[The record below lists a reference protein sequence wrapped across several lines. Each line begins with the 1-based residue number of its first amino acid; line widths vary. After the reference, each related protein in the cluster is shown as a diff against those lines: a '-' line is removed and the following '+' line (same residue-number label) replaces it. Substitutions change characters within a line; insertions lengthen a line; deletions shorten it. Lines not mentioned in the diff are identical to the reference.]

1 MVDRQR
7 KGTAMTHNDAPQEFQ
22 EDLIALDDYRSPHLK
37 QIDPRIIAAMQQQAH
52 AQFMGTLAISVAV
65 FVLLLAMLP

>member
-1 MVDRQR
+1 MHD
-7 KGTAMTHNDAPQEFQ
+7 TPADFE

-52 AQFMGTLAISVAV
+52 AQFMGTLAIAVAV
-65 FVLLLAMLP
+65 FILLLFLLP